1 MMMIHLFLM
10 KWLKEVLKD
19 VSAHVINTFSVSWL
33 WSLWFCVTHQTGEQ
47 TSGVQ
52 LWATSGTTFIE
63 SSVCGRG
70 SSWTQ
75 RWKNAVSFCVVVW
88 CQQQR
93 GVHHSE
99 AATQRQMV
107 AVSEAPRW
115 APAHRLMGRRCTPE
129 NTPLLTHHPCQSKKR
144 SEVKVCV
151 RRNCAS
157 YTLCLKSAAHQ
168 QWIFRTKRFNI
179 NFLHKWS
186 KQHKS
191 KQG

>member
-1 MMMIHLFLM
+1 MAQGSAERCQCSRDQHFQCVLT
-10 KWLKEVLKD
+10 LKPLILHYTPNWWANIRRAA
-19 VSAHVINTFSVSWL
+19 VSHIWHNVHRVECL
-33 WSLWFCVTHQTGEQ
+33 WTGVVVNAKVEKCGFILCR
-47 TSGVQ
+47 GVMSAAAWRPPQ
-52 LWATSGTTFIE
+52 
-63 SSVCGRG
+63 RG
-70 SSWTQ
+70 SD
-75 RWKNAVSFCVVVW
+75 
-88 CQQQR
+88 
-93 GVHHSE
+93 SE
-99 AATQRQMV
+99 ADVV

-129 NTPLLTHHPCQSKKR
+129 NTPLLTHPPCQSKKS